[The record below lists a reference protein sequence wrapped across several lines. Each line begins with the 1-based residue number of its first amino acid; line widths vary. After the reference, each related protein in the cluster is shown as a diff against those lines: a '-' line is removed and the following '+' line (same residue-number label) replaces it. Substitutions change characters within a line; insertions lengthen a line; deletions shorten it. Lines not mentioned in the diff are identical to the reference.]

1 MNGMSLVRLRERF
14 SSENL
19 LALNVRFQI
28 YKINQIII
36 MYENVQLSVL
46 SSHLIRYIGIFL
58 NRLKFPRLLYLRI
71 QEILILTL
79 N

>member
-19 LALNVRFQI
+19 LAHDVLFQI

-36 MYENVQLSVL
+36 LYKNTSLHEISIHFI
-46 SSHLIRYIGIFL
+46 SYIVIFI
-58 NRLKFPRLLYLRI
+58 K
-71 QEILILTL
+71 
-79 N
+79 

>member
-14 SSENL
+14 LSDNW
-19 LALNVRFQI
+19 LALNVFFQI